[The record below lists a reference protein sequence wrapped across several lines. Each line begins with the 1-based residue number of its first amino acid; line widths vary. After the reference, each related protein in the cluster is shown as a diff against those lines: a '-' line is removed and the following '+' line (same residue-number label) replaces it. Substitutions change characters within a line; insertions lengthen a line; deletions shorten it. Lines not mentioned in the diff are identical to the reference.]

1 MPKLKTDNP
10 IKQLF
15 GYQVDKENEEVFF
28 NDQKHVYLD
37 KLTGEPYISVTTL
50 LKSYEPEFNE
60 LFFARYKAL
69 EELADYDRFSLVK
82 QQLLNT
88 QIFNYELLEKLKVEK
103 EPFEEKV
110 QEILTNWH
118 NTRDEACQHGSEVHE
133 LMELSFYGKTH
144 FDLSNY
150 DSPDVVGDYTCFRG
164 YYPKKLEEGIYPE
177 YLISWVTPEGLRIS
191 GQADLI
197 CLTNNELRVY
207 DYKTNRQIKK
217 RGYYNSSKK
226 KNVCFKY
233 PLNTLESCNFNEYQL
248 QLSTYAYMI
257 QQMNPEIVVK
267 ELKLIHIDRDGKQ
280 TIYPCKYLKEEVARM
295 LKHYAKTLKQKELLD
310 RDKPFIV

>member
-15 GYQVDKENEEVFF
+15 GYQVDKENESVFF
-28 NDQKHVYLD
+28 NDEKHLYLD

-50 LKSYEPEFNE
+50 IHAYEPEFNE

-118 NTRDEACQHGSEVHE
+118 NTRDEACSYGTAIHE
-133 LMELSFYGKTH
+133 MQELSFYGKTH
-144 FDLSNY
+144 FDLSKYN
-150 DSPDVVGDYTCFRG
+150 SNFIGDYTCFKG
-164 YYPKKLEEGIYPE
+164 YYPKKLEPGLYPE
-177 YLISWVTPEGLRIS
+177 YLVSWVSPEGLHIS
-191 GQADLI
+191 GQIDL
-197 CLTNNELRVY
+197 LAVDN
-207 DYKTNRQIKK
+207 D
-217 RGYYNSSKK
+217 
-226 KNVCFKY
+226 
-233 PLNTLESCNFNEYQL
+233 
-248 QLSTYAYMI
+248 LSI
-257 QQMNPEIVVK
+257 SV
-267 ELKLIHIDRDGKQ
+267 
-280 TIYPCKYLKEEVARM
+280 
-295 LKHYAKTLKQKELLD
+295 LD
-310 RDKPFIV
+310 